1 MRDFVFRGCAQFYA
15 ARDNRCFLLTNHLNM
30 GVLRRVSVLHA
41 AIMAPFL
48 FAAFV
53 PVLRKGFRTI
63 HTGWFVLIVPVVLFS
78 LFLTYLPVVR
88 ETSADVFTLPWMPSL
103 DINFTV
109 YMDGLSLLFAL
120 MITGI
125 GALVVLY
132 SIYYLDPEQEAIHRF
147 YLYLLLFMGAMLGIV
162 LSDNMIVLYTF
173 WELTSI
179 SSFLLIAFWYERD
192 RSRYGALKSMLI
204 TVLGGFAMLAGFV
217 VLHLLND
224 TWSIRETISLLGGIQ
239 DHPLFLLAMILV
251 LIGAFTKSAQFPFH
265 IWLPDAMEAP
275 TPVSAYLHSAT
286 MVKAGLYLV
295 ARFSPI
301 FAVQAEWFWIVSLGG
316 IITMCYGSIMAV
328 RQTDLKALLAYS
340 TVSQLGLIM
349 SLLGAGSAA
358 LHVGGEESL
367 LYAGA
372 TMAAVFHLINH
383 ATFKGSLFMVAGIV
397 DHETGTRDM
406 RKLGGIMTMMPIT
419 FTIACISG
427 FSMAGIPPFNGY
439 LSKEMFLEAM
449 VELTHA
455 DMLSLSTWGILFPIL
470 AFIGS
475 VFTFVYCMVFI
486 FKTFGGKYQPDKLD
500 SKPHEPAWGMLLPPA
515 ILVLLVVAL
524 GFVPNVLS
532 YSLIEPAMRA
542 ILPSIVPDT
551 GHFDVHISFWHGFT
565 PALWMT
571 LGIIALGTLLYILL
585 PRWKGIYGH
594 YPQRLTLNNL
604 YDGILHYSER
614 LSKAMTLRYMS
625 GSVHH
630 YLVYIFLF
638 LIGLVAVGLVRAHGI
653 ELHTENAAPV
663 NIYEAILLIIL
674 VGAAVAIPFS
684 RQRLIAVI
692 MTGAVGYIITM
703 FFVLFRAPD
712 LALTQMIVET
722 VSVVL
727 FLLCFYHMPE
737 LRREVSTKRSRWLN
751 GIIAVCV
758 GVIMT
763 FVSLAASG
771 SGDFESI
778 SKYFVENSHDL
789 GGGDNVVNVIL
800 VDFRG
805 FDTFLEITVLGIAA
819 LGIYSMIQLQM
830 KVRDTGARVL
840 YVKPKV
846 EPSPS
851 VPVGR
856 TRKEAHTISKNMNLF
871 KSNDVILATGTKVI
885 VFVILTF
892 ALYLFFAGHNNP
904 GGGFIGG
911 LMAASALVLL
921 ALSFNVELARR
932 VVPIDYRD
940 LIGTGLGIAYLTGI
954 GSFLFGV
961 PFLSHTFAY
970 VELPLLGKTEL
981 ATAMIFDLGVFL
993 TVIGVTMTIILQIGE
1008 DR

>member
-1 MRDFVFRGCAQFYA
+1 M
-15 ARDNRCFLLTNHLNM
+15 LTNLLNM

-53 PVLRKGFRTI
+53 PVIRKRFKMI
-63 HTGWFVLIVPVVLFS
+63 HTGWFVLIVPVVLFG
-78 LFLTYLPVVR
+78 LLLTYLPVVR
-88 ETSADVFTLPWMPSL
+88 DTATAGVYTLPWMPSL
-103 DINFTV
+103 GIDFTV
-109 YMDGLSLLFAL
+109 YMDGLALLFAL

-217 VLHLLND
+217 LLHSLTD
-224 TWSIRETISLLGGIQ
+224 TWSIRETISLLGNIS

-301 FAVQAEWFWIVSLGG
+301 FAGQVEWFWIVSLGG

-358 LHVGGEESL
+358 VHMGVGEESL

-372 TMAAVFHLINH
+372 TTAAIFHLINH
-383 ATFKGSLFMVAGIV
+383 ATFKGALFMVAGIV

-406 RKLGGIMTMMPIT
+406 RKLGGILTMMPIT
-419 FTIACISG
+419 FTMACISG

-455 DMLSLSTWGILFPIL
+455 DFFSLQMWGVLFPIL
-470 AFIGS
+470 AFLGS
-475 VFTFVYCMVFI
+475 VFTFVYCMIFI
-486 FKTFGGKYQPDKLD
+486 FKTFGGRYQPDKLD
-500 SKPHEPAWGMLLPPA
+500 GKPHDPAWGMLLPPA
-515 ILVLLVVAL
+515 ILALLVIVL

-532 YSLIEPAMRA
+532 NRLIEPAMRA
-542 ILPSIVPDT
+542 ILPGIVPAS

-571 LGIIALGTLLYILL
+571 IGVIVLGTLLYKLL
-585 PRWKGIYGH
+585 PRWKGIYNR
-594 YPQRLTLNNL
+594 YPARLTLNHL
-604 YDGILHYSER
+604 YDSVLHYSER
-614 LSKAMTLRYMS
+614 LSKGFTLRYMS

-630 YLVYIFLF
+630 YLVYIFVF
-638 LIGLVAVGLVRAHGI
+638 LIGLIGVGLLRAQGI
-653 ELHTENAAPV
+653 SLNTEGSAPIT
-663 NIYEAILLIIL
+663 IYEAVLLLML
-674 VGAAVAIPFS
+674 VGAAVAVPFA

-692 MTGAVGYIITM
+692 MTGAVGYIVTM

-751 GIIAVCV
+751 GVIAVGV
-758 GVIMT
+758 GVVMT
-763 FVSLAASG
+763 FVALAASG
-771 SGDFESI
+771 SSPFESI
-778 SKYFVENSHDL
+778 SGYFVKNSHDL

-819 LGIYSMIQLQM
+819 LGIYAMIQLQM

-840 YVKPKV
+840 YVKPKI
-846 EPSPS
+846 EPAPS

-856 TRKEAHTISKNMNLF
+856 TRKEAQTISKNMNLF

-921 ALSFNVELARR
+921 ALAFNVELARR
-932 VVPIDYRD
+932 VIPIDYRD
-940 LIGTGLGIAYLTGI
+940 LIATGLGIAYMTGI

-993 TVIGVTMTIILQIGE
+993 TVVGVTMTIILQIGE